1 MAGLRRRRNV
11 EDPSAVLVRRHLLLV
26 PTVVDVGQVDALV
39 RCWYPASDL
48 ARTGTADLGGRA
60 GLHGPHELSM
70 EAAVTAE
77 VPTPWSVAYD
87 LEVDPTP
94 RSRAEPVRRPDGLNR
109 CFPDGLPTG
118 AELSGLELLL
128 ALARRLG
135 GAVRPVGASEALVPE
150 VASALETRVISPTW
164 IRVADVAAVA
174 SQEGDGVEVAVE
186 GDTGPEA
193 LARPDGTPFLVHLPL
208 GPAGA
213 VVVEGAVAVRPEPAV
228 AGEAFGAGPMAVY
241 DVRWQAPDEQWH
253 LDEHL
258 EGMARACRERAR
270 APIAAIT
277 RTLAELGGGAVVD
290 ADGFLVDRYQV

>member
-1 MAGLRRRRNV
+1 MPGLRRRRNV
-11 EDPSAVLVRRHLLLV
+11 EDPSAVLLGRHLLLV
-26 PTVVDVGQVDALV
+26 ATVVGVEQVDSLV
-39 RCWYPASDL
+39 RCWYPGSDL
-48 ARTGTADLGGRA
+48 VGTGTADLGGRA
-60 GLHGPHELSM
+60 GLHGPHELTM
-70 EAAVTAE
+70 EAAVVAE

-87 LEVDPTP
+87 VEVDASPRARTP
-94 RSRAEPVRRPDGLNR
+94 PVRRPDGLHR
-109 CFPDGLPTG
+109 CFPEGLPSG
-118 AELSGLELLL
+118 AELTGLELLL

-135 GAVRPVGASEALVPE
+135 GAVRPVGAQEALVPE
-150 VASALETRVISPTW
+150 VATAVETRVISPTW
-164 IRVADVAAVA
+164 VRAGDVAAVCA
-174 SQEGDGVEVAVE
+174 QEGDGVEVAVE
-186 GDTGPEA
+186 GDTGPDA

-213 VVVEGAVAVRPEPAV
+213 VVVEGAVALRPEPAV

-241 DVRWQAPDEQWH
+241 DVRWQAPEDQWH

-258 EGMARACRERAR
+258 EGVAMACRERAR

>member
-1 MAGLRRRRNV
+1 MAGLLRRRSV
-11 EDPSAVLVRRHLLLV
+11 DDPSVVLVGRHLLLV
-26 PTVVDVGQVDALV
+26 PTVADVGQVDALV
-39 RCWYPASDL
+39 RCWYPGSDL
-48 ARTGTADLGGRA
+48 AGTGTADLGGRA

-70 EAAVTAE
+70 EAAVTAG
-77 VPTPWSVAYD
+77 VPSPWSMAYD
-87 LEVDPTP
+87 LEVDPSP
-94 RSRAEPVRRPDGLNR
+94 RSRSEPARRPDGLHR

-150 VASALETRVISPTW
+150 VAGALETRVISPTW

-186 GDTGPEA
+186 GETGPEA

-241 DVRWQAPDEQWH
+241 DVRWQAPEEQWH

-258 EGMARACRERAR
+258 EGMAMACRERAR
-270 APIAAIT
+270 GPIASIT

>member
-1 MAGLRRRRNV
+1 MAGLRRRRTV
-11 EDPSAVLVRRHLLLV
+11 EEPSEALVRRHLLLV
-26 PTVVDVGQVDALV
+26 PTVATVDQVDALV
-39 RCWYPASDL
+39 RCWYPGSDL
-48 ARTGTADLGGRA
+48 AGTGTADLGGRA
-60 GLHGPHELSM
+60 GLHGPHELTM
-70 EAAVTAE
+70 EAAVVAG

-87 LEVDPTP
+87 LEVDASP
-94 RSRAEPVRRPDGLNR
+94 RARAVPVRRPDGLHR

-118 AELSGLELLL
+118 AELAGLELLL

-135 GAVRPVGASEALVPE
+135 GAVRPIGAAEALVPE
-150 VASALETRVISPTW
+150 VAAAVETRVVSPTW
-164 IRVADVAAVA
+164 IRVADVAAVCG
-174 SQEGDGVEVAVE
+174 QEGAGVEVAVE
-186 GDTGPEA
+186 GETGPEA

-228 AGEAFGAGPMAVY
+228 AGEEFGAGPMAVY

-258 EGMARACRERAR
+258 EGTAMACRERAR
-270 APIAAIT
+270 GPVASIT

-290 ADGFLVDRYQV
+290 ADGFLVDPDDL

>member
-1 MAGLRRRRNV
+1 MAGLRRRRTA
-11 EDPSAVLVRRHLLLV
+11 EDASAVLVRRHLLLV
-26 PTVVDVGQVDALV
+26 PTVVSREQVDALV

-48 ARTGTADLGGRA
+48 AGTGTADLGGHA

-87 LEVDPTP
+87 LEVEPSP
-94 RSRAEPVRRPDGLNR
+94 RSRAQPVRRPDGLHR
-109 CFPDGLPTG
+109 CFPEGLPTG
-118 AELSGLELLL
+118 AELAGLELLL

-135 GAVRPVGASEALVPE
+135 GAVRPVGAAEALVPD
-150 VASALETRVISPTW
+150 VAGAVETRVVSPTW
-164 IRVADVAAVA
+164 IRLGDVAAVVA
-174 SQEGDGVEVAVE
+174 QEGDGVEVAVE
-186 GDTGPEA
+186 GETGPEA
-193 LARPDGTPFLVHLPL
+193 LARPDGTSFLVHLPL

-241 DVRWQAPDEQWH
+241 DVRWQAPDEQWR

-258 EGMARACRERAR
+258 EGVAMACRERAR
-270 APIAAIT
+270 APIGAIT

-290 ADGFLVDRYQV
+290 ADGFLVDRDQV